1 MRSPRITDYQTPA
14 ASCAGIF
21 QTFKKSLEG
30 NTMSTTESALPRKG
44 DLIYLDGQRDVVEV
58 QAVCFHISRRQ
69 DDETPISVRCRPID
83 C

>member
-1 MRSPRITDYQTPA
+1 
-14 ASCAGIF
+14 
-21 QTFKKSLEG
+21 
-30 NTMSTTESALPRKG
+30 MSTTESALPRKG

>member
-1 MRSPRITDYQTPA
+1 VKIKLEFCEKNPGGIIRSPLLATDLP
-14 ASCAGIF
+14 
-21 QTFKKSLEG
+21 
-30 NTMSTTESALPRKG
+30 ALPRKG